1 MKQVQ
6 EGWSGSFSFSLSVLL
21 ADVPEGI
28 TPEDMS
34 PEEKL
39 VREEVTTAKEAI
51 NRSLI
56 SSLIGILN
64 WAKQSG
70 NDFVIKCVH
79 YLFQSFAYQGSYTI
93 FTDEQYT
100 CLSLIVQSIPR
111 EKAAFLTTFFQ
122 EQAKRGTLVDLPDFD
137 IEIDSQ
143 LEALH
148 QYSSRVNNPTAL
160 KRKTTAPPKED
171 SESDD
176 DTPPFIKALL
186 QALNKRGLLEEES
199 PPHTVLPLRVTTEGG
214 FDRGVSSGSG
224 SEVVSVA
231 STKEGEETKEGK
243 KTEESEKSGD
253 SDGCKTQAVIPEFE
267 DPSFSD
273 VSTTSQ
279 GREGVILT
287 TVLKKG
293 RKEERINIIDDENND
308 EEDEDNKIDDG
319 WVCISYDKEKHCID
333 LDGQDLTSFVTL
345 TSWEEEA
352 NYFEITN
359 EDLYTA
365 QKLTFFVLAANI
377 ESIPKKATS
386 VDENGDE
393 IEVNALLIEDLGLMS
408 QSQEISQDPLVR
420 SALEP
425 VWS

>member
-308 EEDEDNKIDDG
+308 EEDE
-319 WVCISYDKEKHCID
+319 VFLSLEELKEKLQKEALDYGNGGEEDSRNGDNDMPSTATVKAQEPVITIKTEYTSTPED
-333 LDGQDLTSFVTL
+333 PNSWLEENLNNKSPALLLGLDGMDSGLTG
-345 TSWEEEA
+345 
-352 NYFEITN
+352 
-359 EDLYTA
+359 TA
-365 QKLTFFVLAANI
+365 
-377 ESIPKKATS
+377 
-386 VDENGDE
+386 
-393 IEVNALLIEDLGLMS
+393 
-408 QSQEISQDPLVR
+408 
-420 SALEP
+420 
-425 VWS
+425 